1 LNIPAKEWKAGTAA
15 KARGPGWFQRRRR
28 RRTPLLTREFIAM
41 KDSKG
46 DPVRPD
52 SGQDQTDAEFHEGH
66 DGISSRLRFNGSV
79 SPGGGK
85 DLSDLMTEYYK
96 RRERAVQVIESANL
110 LPAKERRD
118 WRNSVDRM
126 TLILEGTEAK
136 FDALLRG
143 IDIYVEGVKRPPLLL
158 GNPVTGTHLLQ
169 KDQIECIA
177 SAIRTLKETFSRFQR
192 ELNTP

>member
-1 LNIPAKEWKAGTAA
+1 
-15 KARGPGWFQRRRR
+15 
-28 RRTPLLTREFIAM
+28 M

-46 DPVRPD
+46 DPAKPD
-52 SGQDQTDAEFHEGH
+52 PGQDQSDAEFHKSH

-96 RRERAVQVIESANL
+96 RRERAVQAIESANL

-118 WRNSVDRM
+118 WRNSVDRL
-126 TLILEGTEAK
+126 TLILENTEAE
-136 FDALLRG
+136 FDALLNQS
-143 IDIYVEGVKRPPLLL
+143 DVYVGSAKCPQLFR
-158 GNPVTGTHLLQ
+158 GNPVAGTNLFN
-169 KDQIECIA
+169 KDQIESIV
-177 SAIRTLKETFSRFQR
+177 SAIRSLKETYSRFQR